1 MATEGYIVR
10 FRYNH
15 RWRSDLWICWGI
27 SWSTLAQT
35 LVLWTGVS
43 QYCLQHAF
51 PVCANFLHLNLFFC
65 DDQLFVFVQKFAAY
79 PALGRNTI
87 GSRVRSHQTRHVVA
101 WGSARFSLWSLGDS
115 TGVDPVKVG
124 FFVAPQGF
132 FMCFLGLGA
141 QISVILQSVLWSDSA
156 LTKLPGLFNAR
167 NSVIWKLQRISYYE
181 YLWYDI
187 LHF

>member
-1 MATEGYIVR
+1 MAIAPYIVS

-15 RWRSDLWICWGI
+15 RWWSDLWICWGI

-51 PVCANFLHLNLFFC
+51 PVCANFLHLNLFFVMISFQFLYKVC
-65 DDQLFVFVQKFAAY
+65 SLSSFRKKHY
-79 PALGRNTI
+79 TR
-87 GSRVRSHQTRHVVA
+87 RHVVPEVVLVLA
-101 WGSARFSLWSLGDS
+101 YGRLAIQPELISESR
-115 TGVDPVKVG
+115 T
-124 FFVAPQGF
+124 FVAPQGF

-156 LTKLPGLFNAR
+156 LKNCQAFSTQGTQLFD
-167 NSVIWKLQRISYYE
+167 IWKLQRISYDE